1 MKMKANK
8 LYLILLFGVW
18 TQVTQA
24 QTSDSYGAIENRF
37 TKSKLSAADS
47 TAFRE
52 SGYLKAKSLF
62 EYGDVYISNSSN
74 AANQAYVIQRVPDL
88 FYIAE
93 GDTLNTDSVMMMVNV
108 IIENERPKPIKLE
121 LTEKEGVL
129 GHVATKTKKL
139 HFEADI
145 ILVKEP
151 KKFGNTEEKIWQV
164 FLANPVFW

>member
-1 MKMKANK
+1 MSTNK
-8 LYLILLFGVW
+8 LYIILLFAFLA
-18 TQVTQA
+18 QVAQA
-24 QTSDSYGAIENRF
+24 QSSDSYGAMENRF
-37 TKSKLSAADS
+37 TKTKLTAADS

-52 SGYLKAKSLF
+52 TGYLKAQSLF
-62 EYGDVYISNSSN
+62 EYGDVYISNYSN

-108 IIENERPKPIKLE
+108 MIENERPKPIKLE
-121 LTEKEGVL
+121 LTDKEGVL
-129 GHVATKTKKL
+129 GHVVTKTKKL

-145 ILVKEP
+145 VLVKEP

-164 FLANPVFW
+164 FLANPIFW